1 MFADLGHFTMKSIQ
15 VQSPDFSFFSRRA
28 QEEEEAHR
36 SQVSLSVCCTDDFVP
51 MHHDIMMQ
59 ELSIGQCL

>member
-1 MFADLGHFTMKSIQ
+1 MKLS
-15 VQSPDFSFFSRRA
+15 VPWRA

-36 SQVSLSVCCTDDFVP
+36 SQVSLSVCCTDDFVL